1 MPNAAS
7 RWATRMPIRPR
18 PTMPRVFSYSSTPVY
33 LLRFH
38 SPPLS
43 DLSAAGTR
51 RAVASS
57 SATASSAALT
67 MFEVGALTTITPAW
81 VAAFT
86 STLSRPTPARAT
98 TFSRP
103 AAASAS
109 ASTLVAERTRIA
121 STSAIAASS
130 CARSAPSVVRISKS
144 GPSASTVA
152 GDSSSAISTTGR
164 AVTGAVSVAGMGF
177 LSSQAARQVQ
187 STALCPLMV
196 DGTGSAGRARAGAQG
211 SVTGA
216 RPPRGIAFACRLD
229 TLDPQLAVGRL
240 QVVHEVVPHTR
251 VRDLRLGGL
260 QGGEGPLD
268 LGPVA
273 VASHAQDLGLEVVLG
288 AVLLLHGLD
297 RRPVPLLAGHQV
309 VDGLLVVPV
318 DRGEELAECPLCVLG
333 ELAARSGELRYDG
346 ALRPLR
352 LAAAL
357 RLGRGHHADRVAA
370 AVQHRRAGRG
380 GGQQTADPGEVCARG
395 WLDDR
400 VRVGGLGAAV
410 VPDHRDVQAVGRGL
424 RREFDRLDV
433 ERVTQQPELRDAA
446 RVHAVDLRGAHPSVG
461 CLDGDRDPVPDR
473 RRGREHTILVDQDA
487 GAGAGAL
494 TNRAVYP
501 DHGGTDV
508 LADVVQVQLVRVDD
522 PAALVDRP
530 AAPGAGGDHQ
540 DHHRQ
545 QVPRSRRPG
554 GLAGPGL
561 PRLDHGVRHTVLG
574 PRRDPARR
582 TRQPARHLVAH
593 PRLPHP
599 ARPLT
604 QGDSASPGRH
614 GRAAPGG
621 VLRAQHVIRLV
632 QRAAVPS
639 T

>member
-1 MPNAAS
+1 MTFMPNAAS
-7 RWATRMPIRPR
+7 RCATRMPIRPR
-18 PTMPRVFSYSSTPVY
+18 PTMPTVFSYSSTPVY

-51 RAVASS
+51 RAAASS

-81 VAAFT
+81 VAALT

-98 TFSRP
+98 TFRRR

-109 ASTLVAERTRIA
+109 ASTLVAERTRMA
-121 STSAIAASS
+121 STSAIASSS

-273 VASHAQDLGLEVVLG
+273 VASHAQDLGLEVELG

-318 DRGEELAECPLCVLG
+318 DRGDELAECPLRVLG

-346 ALRPLR
+346 SLRPLR

-357 RLGRGHHADRVAA
+357 RLGRGLAGPVDDPAQHRQADGAGAGRVGLGHHADRVAA

-380 GGQQTADPGEVCARG
+380 RGQQTADPGEVGTRG
-395 WLDDR
+395 RLDDR

-461 CLDGDRDPVPDR
+461 GLDGDRGPVPDR
-473 RRGREHTILVDQDA
+473 RRGREHTVLVDQDA

-494 TNRAVYP
+494 ANRAVYP

-561 PRLDHGVRHTVLG
+561 PRLDHGVRHAVLG

-593 PRLPHP
+593 PRLPP
-599 ARPLT
+599 RT
-604 QGDSASPGRH
+604 STDSG
-614 GRAAPGG
+614 
-621 VLRAQHVIRLV
+621 
-632 QRAAVPS
+632 
-639 T
+639 